1 MRKSR
6 RSAVLAIAAVGAL
19 LPAGTASAVST
30 GDWPAPHH
38 VRHAAPAWGHIKICK
53 HGLETFDVYADGQ
66 GRTWQDTLDTGPTS
80 CTVWGAMRPGMYD
93 IAFTQ
98 RVASQQHVVFLAT
111 YVDNRGR
118 HCRKAFTGEGVMNS
132 LLLPGKLIRIDLHI
146 KRLHHSID

>member
-19 LPAGTASAVST
+19 LPAGTANAVST
-30 GDWPAPHH
+30 GDAPPQHA
-38 VRHAAPAWGHIKICK
+38 RHAAPQWGHIKICK

-66 GRTWQDTLDTGPTS
+66 GKTWQDTLDTGPTS

-111 YVDNRGR
+111 YQDNKGR
-118 HCRKAFTGEGVMNS
+118 HCRKVFDGQGVMSS
-132 LLLPGKLIRIDLHI
+132 LLLPGKLIRIDL
-146 KRLHHSID
+146 RLQREHHSID